1 MEFGQVEKAGPALAG
16 TAEAAPAGQHIR
28 RSEWFAPANTR
39 GAPQSQGVQAF
50 GLAGVESN
58 GKESRR
64 LHQAAGQ
71 GRAGQSQPARRSCA
85 GPARPEHHGILQ
97 GVQCRHAEV
106 GAGPADSDRDHR
118 VFGPRSEEHTSELQ
132 PLMRISYAV
141 FCLKQ
146 KKRKT
151 ATIID
156 ISNNTYK

>member
-85 GPARPEHHGILQ
+85 G
-97 GVQCRHAEV
+97 
-106 GAGPADSDRDHR
+106 
-118 VFGPRSEEHTSELQ
+118 RSEERRVGKECVSTCRYRWSPYH
-132 PLMRISYAV
+132 
-141 FCLKQ
+141 
-146 KKRKT
+146 
-151 ATIID
+151 
-156 ISNNTYK
+156 